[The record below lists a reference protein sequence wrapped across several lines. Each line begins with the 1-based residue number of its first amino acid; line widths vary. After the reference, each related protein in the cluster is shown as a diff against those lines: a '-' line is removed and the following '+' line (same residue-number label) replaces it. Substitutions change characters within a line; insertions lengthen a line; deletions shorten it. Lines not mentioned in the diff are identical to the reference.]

1 MKETIVLVRGGR
13 VWQVIPHSQKKL
25 EKKLRKRSDVELTII
40 DKRPYHTMLTE
51 LHEVA
56 ANRVPEDAIRIDL
69 NKVFAH
75 RNINVVMDEVTNVD
89 FDNKKNHFRKTRV

>member
-1 MKETIVLVRGGR
+1 
-13 VWQVIPHSQKKL
+13 
-25 EKKLRKRSDVELTII
+25 
-40 DKRPYHTMLTE
+40 MLTE

-89 FDNKKNHFRKTRV
+89 FDNKKNHFRKKTRV